1 MKPLFKLLTALGL
14 SLVLSVVNAQG
25 YPNKSIKIVVPYPP
39 GGIADTITRAVGDQL
54 GKRLG
59 QPVIIDNRPGGKQII
74 ATDMTVK
81 SPADGYTLLLSSMTN
96 LSLNP
101 ADEVKQPYD
110 VQKDLAPVSR
120 LFSAPLLLV
129 VQPSLNVKN
138 VGELVQYAKKHPGKL
153 SYASIGS
160 GSSTHLAAE
169 LLNLQAGISMVHAP
183 YRGSAPAVTDLLS
196 GQVDLLFDGG
206 SSSMQHVQ
214 SGKLNL
220 LAVTSS
226 KRFPYLPSVPTMSE
240 AGVPGFDLTPWWGI
254 SVPAGTPAA
263 IVDRLAKEIKAVVDS
278 KELRDR
284 FGKQGVMLESST
296 PEEYAKHIQAETARW
311 RDFLKATG
319 IRLDN

>member
-160 GSSTHLAAE
+160 GSSTHLAGE